1 MSFLFC
7 SSCQKEYGDND
18 DSENA
23 PKVLSCGHTFCSK
36 CIKEKM
42 IKDNEII
49 CSIDGTKDERTFEK
63 IPFNRIIYDMILKER
78 EQNNIMYDTPKEN
91 CDLTLNIGLIGNWYA
106 GKTSLTRCYQ
116 NNKPFEKE
124 NKYLPTF
131 PLNCINKKINKYGK
145 YINVQVWDTAGQEKY
160 NSLTSGYLGGLHGC
174 FIVFDVTDRYS
185 FQNLNTWIQFYCN
198 FNRSHEKILII
209 LGNKI
214 DKENRMVSFEE
225 GNNFAKSKE
234 MSYFETSAITMK
246 NINEA
251 FDKMINYILESLND
265 DITSITSR
273 KSSKV
278 NMSKILSKKKH
289 KKIQSKKDRCC

>member
-49 CSIDGTKDERTFEK
+49 CSVDQIKDGRTFEN

-78 EQNNIMYDTPKEN
+78 EQNNIIFDTPKEN

-106 GKTSLTRCYQ
+106 GKTTLTKCYI
-116 NNKPFEKE
+116 NNKPFPKE
-124 NKYLPTF
+124 NAPYKPTIN
-131 PLNCINKKINKYGK
+131 LNCLNKIINKNGK
-145 YINVQVWDTAGQEKY
+145 YINIKIWDTAGQERF

-174 FIVFDVTDRYS
+174 FVVFDVTDRYS
-185 FQNLNTWIQFYCN
+185 FQNLNQWIQFYCN
-198 FNRSHEKILII
+198 FNRHSEIILII

-246 NINEA
+246 NVNEA
-251 FDKMINYILESLND
+251 FDKMINHTLESLKD
-265 DITSITSR
+265 DMSSR
-273 KSSKV
+273 RPSKV
-278 NMSKILSKKKH
+278 NMSKSLSKKKH